1 MKCTLA
7 VTAIILLVT
16 SELVSP
22 YYGKTKI
29 PIDKQKLKNAKLI
42 VEILFLVTII
52 IRIYAINISA

>member
-1 MKCTLA
+1 LKCTLA